1 MAAANKPAMTA
12 TGPNALVGLAAKAP
26 PPEELDRTAE
36 VWERVLVAAVMRV
49 VVGAALFE
57 DEGGGSILVT
67 VGPVSKETLVVVVV
81 SVLLLLLLGAELVVV
96 SEGSPVAVQ
105 PGDPGMQTLAPPLV

>member
-36 VWERVLVAAVMRV
+36 VWKRVLVAAVMRV

-81 SVLLLLLLGAELVVV
+81 SVLLLLLGPELVVV